1 MALPEQPYT
10 DALKSM
16 NYNAYIFKLFVRIL
30 LLVSTILALGYA
42 IYVDKTPYAI
52 GVSVF
57 LLYLISNTYT
67 FVKRCFVA
75 MDDFFEAVK
84 YRDFSRWFPED
95 RGPKDIRF
103 LYTGFNEINRTIK
116 EINAQ
121 NQAQYV
127 YLQKILEMVDIGIIA
142 YNLESGK
149 VLWSND
155 SFGEI
160 LDMPS
165 FKNIRFVESRKPELF
180 NTIFETYHR
189 EPDSISIALQNDS
202 IKILISDTVF
212 QVDNDSFKLIVIQN
226 IDDTLN
232 KNESESWKK
241 LLSVMTHEIM
251 NSITPISSL
260 ADTLQSNLQAAI
272 EQPKESHLALEDL
285 SAGIK
290 TIKNRSDGLLKFAKT
305 YRSLSK
311 VTQLNLQRTSV
322 AELFKNIQLL
332 MQPSIQAKHIDI
344 EFKLSSPRLEL
355 DIDTHLIEQ
364 VLINLLLNAVDACK
378 NKDQAEIRVLASQ
391 NRNRAIVL
399 KVIDNGAG
407 IPEDILENIFVPF
420 FTSKSTGSGIGLS
433 LCKQIM
439 LLHKGRI
446 IVKSKVG
453 EGTVFS
459 LVF

>member
-1 MALPEQPYT
+1 
-10 DALKSM
+10 M
-16 NYNAYIFKLFVRIL
+16 NYKGYILRLYFRIFVIVGL
-30 LLVSTILALGYA
+30 ILALVYSIYIDQALYA
-42 IYVDKTPYAI
+42 ILA
-52 GVSVF
+52 GAL
-57 LLYLISNTYT
+57 LLYLFADTYT
-67 FVKRCFVA
+67 FVKRRFVA

-142 YNLESGK
+142 YNLESGD

-155 SFGEI
+155 SFGDI
-160 LDMPS
+160 LDLPS
-165 FKNIRFVESRKPELF
+165 FKNIRFVENRKPDLF

-189 EPDSISIALQNDS
+189 EPDSVAIALQNER

-212 QVDNDSFKLIVIQN
+212 QVDDDAFKLIVIQN
-226 IDDTLN
+226 IDETLN

-251 NSITPISSL
+251 NSIAPISSL
-260 ADTLQSNLQAAI
+260 ADTLQSNVAHAI
-272 EQPKESHLALEDL
+272 ENSEEPLELNDL
-285 SAGIK
+285 NAGIR
-290 TIKNRSDGLLKFAKT
+290 TIKKRSEGLLQFAKT
-305 YRSLSK
+305 YRSLNK
-311 VTQLNLQRTSV
+311 VTKLNLQKVRVT
-322 AELFKNIQLL
+322 ELFDNIQLL
-332 MQPSIQAKHIDI
+332 MAPSIEAKNISV
-344 EFKLSSPRLEL
+344 EFTVSGSRLEL
-355 DIDTHLIEQ
+355 DIDTYLIEQ
-364 VLINLLLNAVDACK
+364 VMINLILNAVDACK
-378 NKDQAEIRVLASQ
+378 HKEDAEIKVLASQ
-391 NRNRAIVL
+391 NPNRDVVI
-399 KVIDNGAG
+399 KVYDNGSG
-407 IPEDILENIFVPF
+407 IPQDILENIFVPF
-420 FTSKSTGSGIGLS
+420 FTSKETGSGIGLS

-439 LLHKGRI
+439 MLHRGKI
-446 IVKSKVG
+446 LVKSIEG

>member
-1 MALPEQPYT
+1 
-10 DALKSM
+10 M
-16 NYNAYIFKLFVRIL
+16 NYRGYLFWLFFRIIL
-30 LLVSTILALGYA
+30 LVGTLLSLVYTVYK
-42 IYVDKTPYAI
+42 DKTIYAVII
-52 GVSVF
+52 GIGI
-57 LLYLISNTYT
+57 LYLIINTYS
-67 FVKRCFVA
+67 FVKRRFVA

-116 EINAQ
+116 EINSQ
-121 NQAQYV
+121 NEAQYV

-142 YNLESGK
+142 YNLESGE

-160 LDMPS
+160 LDVPS
-165 FKNIRFVESRKPELF
+165 FKNIRFVENRKPELF
-180 NTIFETYHR
+180 NTIFETFHR
-189 EPDSISIALQNDS
+189 EPDSISIALQNDK

-212 QVDNDSFKLIVIQN
+212 QVEDDAFKLIVIQN

-232 KNESESWKK
+232 RNESESWKK

-260 ADTLQSNLQAAI
+260 ADTLQKNLQLAI
-272 EQPKESHLALEDL
+272 ETPEENTLELDDIN
-285 SAGIK
+285 SGIK
-290 TIKNRSDGLLKFAKT
+290 TIKNRSEGLLKFAKT

-311 VTQLNLQRTSV
+311 VTNLNLQRVKLS
-322 AELFKNIQLL
+322 ELFNNIQLL
-332 MQPSIQAKHIDI
+332 MEPSIKAKNIAI
-344 EFKLSSPRLEL
+344 AFNITTPKLEL
-355 DIDTHLIEQ
+355 DIDMHLIEQ
-364 VLINLLLNAVDACK
+364 VLINLILNAVDACK
-378 NKDQAEIRVLASQ
+378 NEVHAEIKIVASQ
-391 NRNRAIVL
+391 NTNRDIVIR
-399 KVIDNGAG
+399 VFDNGSG
-407 IPEDILENIFVPF
+407 IPQDILDNIFVPF
-420 FTSKSTGSGIGLS
+420 FTSKATGSGIGLS

-446 IVKSKVG
+446 IVKSIEG
-453 EGTVFS
+453 EGSVFS

>member
-1 MALPEQPYT
+1 
-10 DALKSM
+10 M
-16 NYNAYIFKLFVRIL
+16 NYRSYILWLFFRVL
-30 LLVSTILALGYA
+30 LLVGAILALVYF
-42 IYVDKTPYAI
+42 IYNDQSTYIVIISIA
-52 GVSVF
+52 
-57 LLYLISNTYT
+57 LLYLLINTYT
-67 FVKRCFVA
+67 FVKRRFVA
-75 MDDFFEAVK
+75 IDDFFEAVK

-116 EINAQ
+116 EINSQ
-121 NQAQYV
+121 NEAQYV

-142 YNLESGK
+142 YNLESGD

-155 SFGEI
+155 SFGET

-165 FKNIRFVESRKPELF
+165 FKNIRFVENRKPELF
-180 NTIFETYHR
+180 TTIFETYHR
-189 EPDSISIALQNDS
+189 EPNSISIALQNES

-212 QVDNDSFKLIVIQN
+212 QVKEDAFKLIVIQN

-251 NSITPISSL
+251 NSIAPISSL
-260 ADTLQSNLQAAI
+260 ADTLQNNLQLAI
-272 EQPKESHLALEDL
+272 AHPNETRLDLEDIN
-285 SAGIK
+285 AGVK

-311 VTQLNLQRTSV
+311 VTHLNLQRVKIEEVFT
-322 AELFKNIQLL
+322 NIQHL
-332 MQPSIQAKHIDI
+332 MEPSIKAKNMDIAFHISTP
-344 EFKLSSPRLEL
+344 KLEL

-364 VLINLLLNAVDACK
+364 VLINLILNAVDACK
-378 NKDQAEIRVLASQ
+378 HKDDAKIKVQAAQNQ
-391 NRNRAIVL
+391 NRDIVI
-399 KVIDNGAG
+399 KVYDNGSG
-407 IPEDILENIFVPF
+407 ISQDILENIFVPF
-420 FTSKSTGSGIGLS
+420 FTSKATGSGIGLS

-446 IVKSKVG
+446 LVKSVEG
-453 EGTVFS
+453 EGSVFS

>member
-1 MALPEQPYT
+1 M
-10 DALKSM
+10 
-16 NYNAYIFKLFVRIL
+16 
-30 LLVSTILALGYA
+30 VSTILGLAYA
-42 IYVDKTPYAI
+42 IYINQTIYIVIASIT
-52 GVSVF
+52 
-57 LLYLISNTYT
+57 LLYLIINTYS
-67 FVKRCFVA
+67 FVKRRFVA

-116 EINAQ
+116 EINSQ

-142 YNLESGK
+142 YNLETGN
-149 VLWSND
+149 VLWTND

-165 FKNIRFVESRKPELF
+165 FKNIRFVESRKPKLF
-180 NTIFETYHR
+180 TTIFETYHR
-189 EPDSISIALQNDS
+189 EPNSISIALQNDS

-212 QVDNDSFKLIVIQN
+212 QVDDDAFKLIVIQD

-260 ADTLQSNLQAAI
+260 ADTLQYNLQLAI
-272 EQPKESHLALEDL
+272 EKPSEGTLELDDIN
-285 SAGIK
+285 SGIK
-290 TIKNRSDGLLKFAKT
+290 TIKNRSEGLLKFAKT

-311 VTQLNLQRTSV
+311 VTHLNLQRIRVS
-322 AELFKNIQLL
+322 ELFNNIKLL
-332 MQPSIQAKHIDI
+332 MEPSIKAKNIDI
-344 EFKLSSPRLEL
+344 EFKISGSKLEL

-364 VLINLLLNAVDACK
+364 VLINLIINAVDACK
-378 NKDQAEIRVLASQ
+378 HKVNAQIKVLATQ
-391 NRNRAIVL
+391 NPNRDIVI
-399 KVIDNGAG
+399 KVYDNGSG
-407 IPEDILENIFVPF
+407 IPQNILENIFVPF
-420 FTSKSTGSGIGLS
+420 FTSKATGSGIGLS

-439 LLHKGRI
+439 LLHKGKI
-446 IVKSKVG
+446 MVKSVDEKG
-453 EGTVFS
+453 SVFS

>member
-1 MALPEQPYT
+1 
-10 DALKSM
+10 M
-16 NYNAYIFKLFVRIL
+16 NYRPYILRLFFRIT
-30 LLVSTILALGYA
+30 LLVLAIFGLVHFIDNGQNTYA
-42 IYVDKTPYAI
+42 VLA
-52 GVSVF
+52 GLF
-57 LLYLISNTYT
+57 MLYLVANTYG
-67 FVKRCFVA
+67 FVKRRFVA

-95 RGPKDIRF
+95 KGPKDIRF

-142 YNLESGK
+142 FNLESGD
-149 VLWSND
+149 VLWTND

-165 FKNIRFVESRKPELF
+165 FKNIRFVENRKPELF
-180 NTIFETYHR
+180 ATVFETYHR
-189 EPDSISIALQNDS
+189 EPNSISVALQNDS

-212 QVDNDSFKLIVIQN
+212 TVDDNAFKLIVIQD

-251 NSITPISSL
+251 NSIAPISSL
-260 ADTLQSNLQAAI
+260 AETLQRNVQSAI
-272 EQPKESHLALEDL
+272 DDPESEILELPDL
-285 SAGIK
+285 HSGIK
-290 TIKNRSDGLLKFAKT
+290 TIKTRSEGLLKFAKT
-305 YRSLSK
+305 YRSLNK
-311 VTQLNLQRTSV
+311 VTQLNLQRVKVSDLLENIKLLM
-322 AELFKNIQLL
+322 APSIEAKNI
-332 MQPSIQAKHIDI
+332 KI
-344 EFKLSSPRLEL
+344 EFDIQKSRLEL

-378 NKDQAEIRVLASQ
+378 NQPEPQIKVTALQ
-391 NRNRAIVL
+391 NSNRDVVL
-399 KVIDNGAG
+399 KVYDNGSG
-407 IPEDILENIFVPF
+407 IPADILENIFVPF
-420 FTSKSTGSGIGLS
+420 FTSKATGSGIGLS

-446 IVKSKVG
+446 LVKSVEG

>member
-1 MALPEQPYT
+1 
-10 DALKSM
+10 M
-16 NYNAYIFKLFVRIL
+16 NFRAYILILFFRIF
-30 LLVSTILALGYA
+30 LLVGLILG
-42 IYVDKTPYAI
+42 
-52 GVSVF
+52 
-57 LLYLISNTYT
+57 LLYFIDNNKTTYVVLSSVVILYLLINTYT
-67 FVKRCFVA
+67 FVKRRFVA

-103 LYTGFNEINRTIK
+103 LYKGFNEINRTIK
-116 EINAQ
+116 EINSQ

-142 YNLESGK
+142 YNLENGN

-155 SFGEI
+155 SFGDI
-160 LDMPS
+160 LDVPS
-165 FKNIRFVESRKPELF
+165 FKNIRFVENRKPELF
-180 NTIFETYHR
+180 NTVFETYHR
-189 EPDSISIALQNDS
+189 EPNSISIALQNES

-212 QVDNDSFKLIVIQN
+212 QVDDDAFKLIVVQN

-260 ADTLQSNLQAAI
+260 ADTLQSNLELSI
-272 EQPKESHLALEDL
+272 KNPKAHDLELEDL
-285 SAGIK
+285 NSGIK
-290 TIKNRSDGLLKFAKT
+290 TIKNRSEGLLKFAKT

-311 VTQLNLQRTSV
+311 VTNLNLQRVRVS
-322 AELFKNIQLL
+322 ELFNNIQLL
-332 MQPSIQAKHIDI
+332 MAPSIEAKNIAI
-344 EFKLSSPRLEL
+344 EFKTSGARLEL

-378 NKDQAEIRVLASQ
+378 HKDDAQIKVLASQ
-391 NRNRAIVL
+391 NPNRDIVI
-399 KVIDNGAG
+399 KVYDNGSG
-407 IPEDILENIFVPF
+407 IPQDILENIFVPF
-420 FTSKSTGSGIGLS
+420 FTSKATGSGIGLS

-446 IVKSKVG
+446 LVKSVEG

>member
-1 MALPEQPYT
+1 
-10 DALKSM
+10 M
-16 NYNAYIFKLFVRIL
+16 NYRAYIFKLFLRIL
-30 LLVSTILALGYA
+30 LIVTTTLALVYT
-42 IYVDKTPYAI
+42 IYNDKTVYIVVISI
-52 GVSVF
+52 GLIY
-57 LLYLISNTYT
+57 LLINTYT
-67 FVKRCFVA
+67 FIKRRFAA

-116 EINAQ
+116 EINSQ

-142 YNLESGK
+142 YNIESGD

-160 LDMPS
+160 LDVPS
-165 FKNIRFVESRKPELF
+165 FKNIRFVENRKPELF

-189 EPDSISIALQNDS
+189 EPDSLSIALQNDS

-212 QVDNDSFKLIVIQN
+212 QVDEDAFKLIVIQN
-226 IDDTLN
+226 IDETLN

-251 NSITPISSL
+251 NSIAPISSL
-260 ADTLQSNLQAAI
+260 ADTLQRNLQIAI
-272 EQPKESHLALEDL
+272 EQPEESHLELEDL
-285 SAGIK
+285 NAGIK
-290 TIKNRSDGLLKFAKT
+290 TIKNRSEGLLKFAKT

-311 VTQLNLQRTSV
+311 VTNLNLQRTRVS
-322 AELFKNIQLL
+322 ELFNNIQLL
-332 MQPSIQAKHIDI
+332 MEPSIKAKNIDI
-344 EFKLSSPRLEL
+344 KFEISSSKLEL

-364 VLINLLLNAVDACK
+364 VLINLILNAVDACK
-378 NKDQAEIRVLASQ
+378 NANNAQIKISASQ
-391 NRNRAIVL
+391 NKNRDIVL
-399 KVIDNGAG
+399 KVFDNGSG
-407 IPEDILENIFVPF
+407 IPEDILENIFIPF
-420 FTSKSTGSGIGLS
+420 FTSKTTGSGIGLS

-446 IVKSKVG
+446 IVKSIDG
-453 EGTVFS
+453 EGSVFS

>member
-1 MALPEQPYT
+1 
-10 DALKSM
+10 M
-16 NYNAYIFKLFVRIL
+16 NYRSYILRLFFRIL
-30 LLVSTILALGYA
+30 LLVIAILGLTYFVYTEKTSYVVILGLV
-42 IYVDKTPYAI
+42 II
-52 GVSVF
+52 F
-57 LLYLISNTYT
+57 LIADTYN
-67 FVKRCFVA
+67 FVKRRFVA

-116 EINAQ
+116 EINVK

-142 YNLESGK
+142 YNLETGD

-160 LDMPS
+160 LDVPS
-165 FKNIRFVESRKPELF
+165 FKNIRFIESRKPKLF

-189 EPDSISIALQNDS
+189 EPNSISIALQNES

-212 QVDNDSFKLIVIQN
+212 QVDEEAFKLIVIQD
-226 IDDTLN
+226 IDNTLN

-260 ADTLQSNLQAAI
+260 ADTLQKSAQLAI
-272 EQPKESHLALEDL
+272 EQPENSHLELEDIN
-285 SAGIK
+285 AGIK
-290 TIKNRSDGLLKFAKT
+290 TIKNRSEGLLKFAKT

-311 VTQLNLQRTSV
+311 VTNLNLQRVKVS
-322 AELFKNIQLL
+322 EIFNNIQLL
-332 MQPSIQAKHIDI
+332 MEPSIKAKNIDVVFKISGAKLEFDIDI
-344 EFKLSSPRLEL
+344 
-355 DIDTHLIEQ
+355 HLIEQ
-364 VLINLLLNAVDACK
+364 VLINLILNAIDACISSDNPQIK
-378 NKDQAEIRVLASQ
+378 VLASQ
-391 NRNRAIVL
+391 NPNRDIVI
-399 KVIDNGAG
+399 KVYDNGAG
-407 IPEDILENIFVPF
+407 IPQDILENIFVPF
-420 FTSKSTGSGIGLS
+420 FTSKATGSGIGLS

-439 LLHKGRI
+439 LLHKGKI
-446 IVKSKVG
+446 MVKSAEG
-453 EGTVFS
+453 EGSVFS

>member
-1 MALPEQPYT
+1 
-10 DALKSM
+10 
-16 NYNAYIFKLFVRIL
+16 
-30 LLVSTILALGYA
+30 
-42 IYVDKTPYAI
+42 
-52 GVSVF
+52 
-57 LLYLISNTYT
+57 
-67 FVKRCFVA
+67 

-116 EINAQ
+116 EINSQ
-121 NQAQYV
+121 NEAQYV

-142 YNLESGK
+142 YNLESGD

-155 SFGEI
+155 SFGET

-165 FKNIRFVESRKPELF
+165 FKNIRFVENRKPELF

-189 EPDSISIALQNDS
+189 EPNSISIALQNES

-212 QVDNDSFKLIVIQN
+212 QVKEDAFKLIVIQN

-251 NSITPISSL
+251 NSIAPISSL
-260 ADTLQSNLQAAI
+260 ADTLQKNLQLAI
-272 EQPKESHLALEDL
+272 EQPEETRLELDDL
-285 SAGIK
+285 NAGVK
-290 TIKNRSDGLLKFAKT
+290 TIKNRSEGLLKFAKT

-311 VTQLNLQRTSV
+311 VTHLNLQRV
-322 AELFKNIQLL
+322 KIDDLFNNLQLL
-332 MQPSIQAKHIDI
+332 MEPSIKAKNISI
-344 EFKLSSPRLEL
+344 AFNVTSPKLEL

-364 VLINLLLNAVDACK
+364 VLINLILNAVDACK
-378 NKDQAEIRVLASQ
+378 DGDHSEIKVLASENP
-391 NRNRAIVL
+391 NRDIVI
-399 KVIDNGAG
+399 KVLDNGSG
-407 IPEDILENIFVPF
+407 IPKDILENIFVPF
-420 FTSKSTGSGIGLS
+420 FTSKTTGSGIGLS

-446 IVKSKVG
+446 IVKSVEG
-453 EGTVFS
+453 EGSVFS

>member
-1 MALPEQPYT
+1 
-10 DALKSM
+10 M
-16 NYNAYIFKLFVRIL
+16 NYRSYIFWLFFRIL
-30 LLVSTILALGYA
+30 LLVSTILALAYT
-42 IYVDKTPYAI
+42 IYKEQTAYIVVISMA
-52 GVSVF
+52 
-57 LLYLISNTYT
+57 LLYLCINTYT
-67 FVKRCFVA
+67 FVKRRFVV

-116 EINAQ
+116 EINSQ
-121 NQAQYV
+121 NEAQYV

-142 YNLESGK
+142 YNLESGD

-155 SFGEI
+155 SFGET

-165 FKNIRFVESRKPELF
+165 FKNIRFVENRKPELF

-189 EPDSISIALQNDS
+189 EPNSISIALQNES

-212 QVDNDSFKLIVIQN
+212 QVKEDAFKLIVIQN

-251 NSITPISSL
+251 NSIAPISSL
-260 ADTLQSNLQAAI
+260 ADTLQKNLQLAI
-272 EQPKESHLALEDL
+272 EQPEETRLELEDL
-285 SAGIK
+285 NAGVK
-290 TIKNRSDGLLKFAKT
+290 TIKNRSEGLLKFAKT

-311 VTQLNLQRTSV
+311 VTHLNLQRV
-322 AELFKNIQLL
+322 KIEDLFNNLQLL
-332 MQPSIQAKHIDI
+332 MEPSIKAKNISI
-344 EFKLSSPRLEL
+344 EFNVTSPKLEL

-364 VLINLLLNAVDACK
+364 VLINLILNAVDACK
-378 NKDQAEIRVLASQ
+378 DGVHPQIKVLASQ
-391 NRNRAIVL
+391 NPNRDIVI
-399 KVIDNGAG
+399 KVLDNGSG
-407 IPEDILENIFVPF
+407 IPKDILENIFVPF
-420 FTSKSTGSGIGLS
+420 FTSKTTGSGIGLS

-446 IVKSKVG
+446 IVKSVEG
-453 EGTVFS
+453 EGSVFS
-459 LVF
+459 LIF

>member
-1 MALPEQPYT
+1 
-10 DALKSM
+10 M
-16 NYNAYIFKLFVRIL
+16 NYRSYIFWLFFRIL
-30 LLVSTILALGYA
+30 LLVSIIFALAYTIYKEQTAYIVVISIA
-42 IYVDKTPYAI
+42 
-52 GVSVF
+52 
-57 LLYLISNTYT
+57 LLYLCINTYT
-67 FVKRCFVA
+67 FVKRRFVV

-116 EINAQ
+116 EINSQ
-121 NQAQYV
+121 NEAQYV

-142 YNLESGK
+142 YNLESGD

-155 SFGEI
+155 SFGET

-165 FKNIRFVESRKPELF
+165 FKNIRFVENRKPELF

-189 EPDSISIALQNDS
+189 EPNSISIALQNES

-212 QVDNDSFKLIVIQN
+212 QVKEDAFKLIVIQN

-251 NSITPISSL
+251 NSIAPISSL
-260 ADTLQSNLQAAI
+260 ADTLQKNLQLAI
-272 EQPKESHLALEDL
+272 EQPEETRLELDDL
-285 SAGIK
+285 NAGVK
-290 TIKNRSDGLLKFAKT
+290 TIKNRSEGLLKFAKT

-311 VTQLNLQRTSV
+311 VTHLNLQRV
-322 AELFKNIQLL
+322 KIDDLFNNLQLL
-332 MQPSIQAKHIDI
+332 MEPSIKAKNISI
-344 EFKLSSPRLEL
+344 AFNVTSPKLEL

-364 VLINLLLNAVDACK
+364 VLINLILNAVDACK
-378 NKDQAEIRVLASQ
+378 DGDHPEIKVLASENP
-391 NRNRAIVL
+391 NRDIVI
-399 KVIDNGAG
+399 KVLDNGSG
-407 IPEDILENIFVPF
+407 IPKDILENIFVPF
-420 FTSKSTGSGIGLS
+420 FTSKTTGSGIGLS

-446 IVKSKVG
+446 IVKSVEG
-453 EGTVFS
+453 EGSVFS

>member
-1 MALPEQPYT
+1 MA
-10 DALKSM
+10 
-16 NYNAYIFKLFVRIL
+16 I
-30 LLVSTILALGYA
+30 
-42 IYVDKTPYAI
+42 
-52 GVSVF
+52 
-57 LLYLISNTYT
+57 LYLMGNTYT
-67 FVKRCFVA
+67 FIKRRFVA

-116 EINAQ
+116 EINSQ

-142 YNLESGK
+142 YNLETGD

-165 FKNIRFVESRKPELF
+165 FKNIRFVENRKPELF

-189 EPDSISIALQNDS
+189 EPNSISIALQNES

-212 QVDNDSFKLIVIQN
+212 QVDEDAFKLIVIQN

-260 ADTLQSNLQAAI
+260 ADTLQTNL
-272 EQPKESHLALEDL
+272 EQSIKEPKNHQLELEDL
-285 SAGIK
+285 NSGIK
-290 TIKNRSDGLLKFAKT
+290 TIKNRSEGLLKFAKT

-311 VTQLNLQRTSV
+311 VTNLNLQRVRVS
-322 AELFKNIQLL
+322 ELFSNIQLL
-332 MQPSIQAKHIDI
+332 MAPSIEAKNIDI
-344 EFKLSSPRLEL
+344 EFKISGPKLEL

-378 NKDQAEIRVLASQ
+378 HREDAQIKVLASQ
-391 NRNRAIVL
+391 NPNRDIVI
-399 KVIDNGAG
+399 KVYDNGSG
-407 IPEDILENIFVPF
+407 IPTNILENIFVPF
-420 FTSKSTGSGIGLS
+420 FTSKATGSGIGLS

-446 IVKSKVG
+446 MVKSIEG

>member
-1 MALPEQPYT
+1 
-10 DALKSM
+10 
-16 NYNAYIFKLFVRIL
+16 
-30 LLVSTILALGYA
+30 
-42 IYVDKTPYAI
+42 
-52 GVSVF
+52 
-57 LLYLISNTYT
+57 
-67 FVKRCFVA
+67 

-95 RGPKDIRF
+95 KGPKDIRF

-116 EINAQ
+116 EINSQ

-142 YNLESGK
+142 YNLESGN

-155 SFGEI
+155 SFGDI

-165 FKNIRFVESRKPELF
+165 FKNIRFVENRKPELF

-189 EPDSISIALQNDS
+189 EPNSISIALQNES

-212 QVDNDSFKLIVIQN
+212 QVEDDAFKLVVIQN

-251 NSITPISSL
+251 NSIAPISSL
-260 ADTLQSNLQAAI
+260 ADTLQRNLQLAI
-272 EQPKESHLALEDL
+272 EKPEDSHLELEDIN
-285 SAGIK
+285 SGIK
-290 TIKNRSDGLLKFAKT
+290 TIKNRSEGLLKFAKT

-311 VTQLNLQRTSV
+311 VTNLNLQRVKVS
-322 AELFKNIQLL
+322 ELLNNIQLL
-332 MQPSIQAKHIDI
+332 MAPSIEAKNIDI
-344 EFKLSSPRLEL
+344 KFEISSPKLEL

-364 VLINLLLNAVDACK
+364 VLINLILNAVDACK
-378 NKDQAEIRVLASQ
+378 ATNNSKIKVSASQ
-391 NRNRAIVL
+391 SPNRDIII
-399 KVIDNGAG
+399 KVYDNGSG
-407 IPEDILENIFVPF
+407 IPQDILENIFVPF
-420 FTSKSTGSGIGLS
+420 FTSKATGSGIGLS

-446 IVKSKVG
+446 IVKSIEG
-453 EGTVFS
+453 EGSVFS